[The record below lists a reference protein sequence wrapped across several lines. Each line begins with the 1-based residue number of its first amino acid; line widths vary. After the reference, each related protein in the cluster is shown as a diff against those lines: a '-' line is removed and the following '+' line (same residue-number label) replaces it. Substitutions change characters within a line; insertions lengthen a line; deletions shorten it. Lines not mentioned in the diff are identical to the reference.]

1 MKKSSLHH
9 SLALLSLPLLLAACS
24 QGPVGGSPSATAPK
38 PAPQRPLLSTSDV
51 STSST
56 RWILQ
61 LKADPTES
69 SAETVKREQDAFRAA
84 AAAAKIE
91 YQELHTYSKL
101 LNGFTIKATESEIRR
116 LRNLPGVTQVSPV
129 TYFTAPVLD
138 KNTKNE
144 DQNIAEM
151 FYARGMTGVTQAAK
165 ELGLTGKGV
174 KVGVID
180 TGIEKDHPAFKGR
193 IVSAVDIV
201 GDAFT
206 GEPDEP
212 FRPDP
217 MYPFPEDCAGHGT
230 HVAGIV
236 GGSDPQ
242 ETRDRDLAFSG
253 VAPGVQFGIYR
264 VFGCK
269 GGSSDEAIIQAL
281 EQAYIDKMQVV
292 NLSIGHPFHNWTQS
306 PDAVAANRL
315 VKKGVVVVASAG
327 NSGRNGPYSMGGVTM
342 GENVISVA
350 SVANTKIDKGTFFF
364 NEDPNNRI
372 AFDVAEDS
380 PPVVKGMTF
389 DLIQPNKSQLDATV
403 KETYGDDDNK
413 YGCFAYTKDALKGK
427 AVLISRGKPENMGQN
442 ECSFFDKVRNAEK
455 GGAKAVVLYN
465 NKPGPLRN
473 IDLHKTGGFISIP
486 VMPISGTDSQQLLK
500 LLATNKSVNIAV
512 DGVRKGADNLNS
524 SNMSSFS
531 SYGMSAE
538 LEFKPDIAA
547 PGGSIFSSVPH
558 HLGDETGYAVYS
570 GTSMASPHVAGI
582 VALLLEADPT
592 LKAKDVR
599 TLLMNTAS
607 LRPYSEY
614 NRESEAYEV
623 SSGTDFVERQ
633 GAGLI
638 DIMNAYKAL
647 KQTPV
652 SVYPPKLSLKDSARH
667 PVAHKVL
674 TLRNDSNQA
683 LEYTIKHVPA
693 LTIKGTEY
701 EEDAGNGNFDRDN
714 KGNFKNSYYAVEPLT
729 VYASMKINGKAV
741 DSDVLKVTVPAGGE
755 TELNL
760 EITPPADVPELSQYG
775 GYVQLTSVSG
785 PNLSVPYGGLTGDYL
800 KKPIF
805 GTMYSDGYSRQ
816 TPIFFDRQARKE
828 VDRDETVKQV
838 YGKNSIPDFTFQKTV
853 AEGAN
858 PRTAKA
864 FDDVPRIRINF
875 AHQARRLTMELIEL
889 NDKQIET
896 GKRTLDVANYVRRNC
911 TYDLGSHT
919 RTCPA
924 YNEIEW
930 DGKIPDAAVPEGK
943 DAPAGLYQLR
953 ITVLKPTGEAGV
965 GGNEEVYDSPVFK
978 VVRKDGSSSSN

>member
-1 MKKSSLHH
+1 MKKFSLHH

-61 LKADPTES
+61 LQADPTES

-180 TGIEKDHPAFKGR
+180 SGIEKDHPAFKGR

-201 GDAFT
+201 GDDYERE
-206 GEPDEP
+206 GDPLS
-212 FRPDP
+212 PDP
-217 MYPFPEDCAGHGT
+217 IYPFPEDCLSHGT
-230 HVAGIV
+230 HVAGII
-236 GGSDPQ
+236 GGDDPK
-242 ETRDRDLAFSG
+242 EIHDGVPFSG

-264 VFGCK
+264 VFGCS
-269 GGSSDEAIIQAL
+269 GGSSDEAMIRGMEQAL
-281 EQAYIDKMQVV
+281 ADGMQVV
-292 NLSIGHPFHNWTQS
+292 NLSIGSPLYNWAQS
-306 PDAVAANRL
+306 PDAIAANRL
-315 VKKGVVVVASAG
+315 VKRGVVVVASAG
-327 NSGRNGPYSMGGVTM
+327 NSGRNGQYSMGGVTM

-350 SVANTKIDKGTFFF
+350 SVDNASIEKGTIVV
-364 NEDPNNRI
+364 NNDPNMRF
-372 AFDVAEDS
+372 AFDDVAGS
-380 PPVVKGMTF
+380 PPVTKGLSF
-389 DLIQPNKSQLDATV
+389 ELIKSDKSQLNTAKV
-403 KETYGDDDNK
+403 KNTYGDDDNK
-413 YGCFAYTKDALKGK
+413 YGCFEYAKDALKGK
-427 AVLISRGKPENMGQN
+427 AVLISRGKPENMPQG
-442 ECSFFDKVRNAEK
+442 EDCTFFVKAYNAQKAGAVGVVFYNNQPGPIENVGVIRK
-455 GGAKAVVLYN
+455 GGSIRI
-465 NKPGPLRN
+465 PLVA
-473 IDLHKTGGFISIP
+473 ISD
-486 VMPISGTDSQQLLK
+486 TDGAQILTLLNTQQ
-500 LLATNKSVNIAV
+500 SVNISA
-512 DGVRKGADNLNS
+512 DGVTKPFPHVNAGR
-524 SNMSSFS
+524 MSDFS

-558 HLGDETGYAVYS
+558 HLSGETGYDIKG

-607 LRPYSEY
+607 LRQYSDSKDK
-614 NRESEAYEV
+614 N
-623 SSGTDFVERQ
+623 SSDVDFVERQ

-638 DIMNAYKAL
+638 NIMNAYKAL

-652 SVYPPKLSLKDSARH
+652 SVYPPKLSLKDSGRY

-674 TLRNDSNQA
+674 TLRNDSNQD

-693 LTIKGTEY
+693 LTVGGDTYDIQ
-701 EEDAGNGNFDRDN
+701 
-714 KGNFKNSYYAVEPLT
+714 PLK
-729 VYASMKINGKAV
+729 VYAFMKINGQAV

-760 EITPPADVPELSQYG
+760 EVTAPTGAPDYSQYG
-775 GYVQLTSVSG
+775 GYVQLESVKG
-785 PNLSVPYGGLTGDYL
+785 PNLSVPYGGLTGNYL
-800 KKPIF
+800 KKAAF
-805 GTMYSDGYSRQ
+805 GTILSSGFSRK
-816 TPIFFDRQARKE
+816 TPILLDSLEGAEIDNGESIESAYSHDPK
-828 VDRDETVKQV
+828 
-838 YGKNSIPDFTFQKTV
+838 YGPDYIPDYTFRTYKTKFGV
-853 AEGAN
+853 
-858 PRTAKA
+858 
-864 FDDVPRIRINF
+864 INDSPKLQVNL
-875 AHQARRLTMELIEL
+875 AHQVRKLTLELVEIDEKTDKKSGITTRSEGRVITL
-889 NDKQIET
+889 SVDDYLPRHCTNDLSKST
-896 GKRTLDVANYVRRNC
+896 KR
-911 TYDLGSHT
+911 
-919 RTCPA
+919 CPA
-924 YNEIEW
+924 HTTVTW
-930 DGKIPDAAVPEGK
+930 DGKYKRNDVPEG
-943 DAPAGLYQLR
+943 LYKLR
-953 ITVLKPTGEAGV
+953 LTALKALGQAGV
-965 GGNEEVYDSPVFK
+965 AGDEDIYNSPIF
-978 VVRKDGSSSSN
+978 RIDRSPLTLPGY